1 MELAPWR
8 KASEMEIST
17 SVALLFSSRARVL
30 KTTLFRIWRLL
41 LSKPEERPVRRPGWW
56 ESDKDM
62 VHLKD
67 GPHKGT
73 KANVSYRLKCEEPN
87 CNNTYIGET
96 TIFHHLQH
104 NQGHSFKLESTGI
117 LDRETRWWERGVK
130 EAIYERMYNPT
141 LNREGGLRVE
151 LGIWHSQPRG
161 QTTLKLLMEQL
172 SGANT
177 EFALSLY
184 RQLCGDGGN
193 VFFSPYS
200 ISVALAMTSLGA
212 CGSTEA
218 AMKGTLCFKDM
229 SNDVLHSTFSTL
241 HQQLYA
247 SDKCTLQTA
256 NRLYGEQTY
265 SFLQDFLD
273 ATRKNYGAELAS
285 VDFKGAA
292 EQVRGNINKW
302 VEEQTKDKIKDLI
315 PAGAVDSMTS
325 TLQSVLLTPKLPSTL
340 KTWSSHLLLRR
351 PLGRLQVG
359 SGAVVISL
367 ITSWVGVALEMLV
380 LVNAIY
386 FKGTWHKQFTTE
398 VTWDEDFN
406 INNNEKVKVPM
417 MKMDDKFKYG
427 KFKDLK
433 FCVLELPYVG
443 KELSMLIF
451 LPDEVEGIRDLESDL
466 TATILQTVSSQMK
479 KRMIRVRLPRFKLEQ
494 DFSLGNTL
502 KKMGMGEAFGD
513 GADFSGMSAAA
524 DLFISEV
531 VHKAFVEVNEEGTE
545 AAAGSGVIMVTLSAP
560 LFPPPEFIV
569 DVPFLFLI
577 SSVQLCAFLWT
588 SIPPLS
594 LD

>member
-1 MELAPWR
+1 
-8 KASEMEIST
+8 
-17 SVALLFSSRARVL
+17 
-30 KTTLFRIWRLL
+30 
-41 LSKPEERPVRRPGWW
+41 
-56 ESDKDM
+56 
-62 VHLKD
+62 
-67 GPHKGT
+67 
-73 KANVSYRLKCEEPN
+73 
-87 CNNTYIGET
+87 
-96 TIFHHLQH
+96 
-104 NQGHSFKLESTGI
+104 
-117 LDRETRWWERGVK
+117 
-130 EAIYERMYNPT
+130 MYNPT
-141 LNREGGLRVE
+141 LNREGGLRVD

-161 QTTLKLLMEQL
+161 QATLKLLMEQL

-315 PAGAVDSMTS
+315 PAGAVDSMT
-325 TLQSVLLTPKLPSTL
+325 
-340 KTWSSHLLLRR
+340 R
-351 PLGRLQVG
+351 
-359 SGAVVISL
+359 
-367 ITSWVGVALEMLV
+367 LV

-417 MKMDDKFKYG
+417 MKMDDKFNYAS
-427 KFKDLK
+427 LR
-433 FCVLELPYVG
+433 G

-451 LPDEVEGIRDLESDL
+451 LPDEVEGIRDLESAL

-545 AAAGSGVIMVTLSAP
+545 AAAGSGVRMMKRSLP
-560 LFPPPEFIV
+560 RPPTPFFADHPFIFLIRDNRSSSV
-569 DVPFLFLI
+569 LFLGKM
-577 SSVQLCAFLWT
+577 QK
-588 SIPPLS
+588 PH
-594 LD
+594 